1 MPRGAARAGG
11 ILPGAGAL
19 AGNAPAGSR
28 PALLLRRKQG
38 CRLFSRPCP
47 RRGPAP
53 AGPHPQELP
62 AARQRPSPAPAALLH
77 PDQGAA
83 EGPGGRRRPGVGR
96 RRLRPHT
103 GPGPCPR
110 PVLPLPSLSPSHLL
124 STPLTVPPHCPPPH
138 TVHTPLS
145 SHSPH
150 CPLRTP
156 CEGGRPPRP
165 HTRVSGG
172 PGVTPALGAPCPAV
186 PAPTAGT
193 ETLSQSRL
201 GVVQAPLKAEVSA
214 R

>member
-1 MPRGAARAGG
+1 MRKIGSFHTEQLAQLGGWNLLGGCDGPGPALMPRGAARAGG

-138 TVHTPLS
+138 TPHCPHPTLPPHCPPPHTVHTP
-145 SHSPH
+145 H
-150 CPLRTP
+150 CPHPTVLP
-156 CEGGRPPRP
+156 QPSLSPP
-165 HTRVSGG
+165 HTV
-172 PGVTPALGAPCPAV
+172 
-186 PAPTAGT
+186 
-193 ETLSQSRL
+193 
-201 GVVQAPLKAEVSA
+201 
-214 R
+214 